1 LRASFPV
8 EEDALL
14 QTWIYQAIVLLL
26 CVFLVWEII
35 HERKLARQLTAAVVL
50 VPMVLRLLM
59 IK

>member
-1 LRASFPV
+1 MVL
-8 EEDALL
+8 
-14 QTWIYQAIVLLL
+14 TWIYQAIVLLL

-35 HERKLARQLTAAVVL
+35 VERKLARQLTAAVVL